1 MDAAKQQA
9 YWKKVIG
16 FTMQVMAL
24 WAFFGYVPPIILADS
39 LNSIRIGGAPL
50 GFWFAHNGSIYV
62 FWGLTLWYAK
72 KMEAIDRE
80 FDVNE

>member
-1 MDAAKQQA
+1 MDAAKQEL

-39 LNSIRIGGAPL
+39 LNSIKIGGAPL
-50 GFWFAHNGSIYV
+50 GFWFAHNGSIYA
-62 FWGLTLWYAK
+62 FWGMTLWYAK
-72 KMEAIDRE
+72 KMESIDRE